1 VIENKLTKGEKY
13 MSGRLDG
20 KVAVVTGSGSG
31 IGRAIAIL
39 FAKEGAKVVVTCRTI
54 RSGEET
60 VDSIKKLGNEAIF
73 VKADVSRAEDM
84 KDLIKAATDHYGGL
98 TVLCNNA
105 GIDEKGT
112 PIAKVPE
119 ESFDRIMATNLR
131 GVFLGMKYAIP
142 EMLKAGG
149 GSIINISSMAA
160 DVGVR
165 GHAPYCAS
173 KAGIVSLSRVAAL
186 EYASRNIR
194 VNALSPGP
202 VVTPLQLAALD
213 AEYLKAYL
221 TAIPQGRLGEP
232 EEVANVALFLA
243 CDESS
248 LITGQAIVADG
259 GIEAD
264 SHIIEPAKD

>member
-1 VIENKLTKGEKY
+1 MGK
-13 MSGRLDG
+13 LDG
-20 KVAVVTGSGSG
+20 KVAIITGSGSG

-54 RSGEET
+54 KSGEET
-60 VDSIKKLGNEAIF
+60 VNSIKEAGNEAIF
-73 VKADVSRAEDM
+73 IRTDVSKAEDV
-84 KDLIKAATDHYGGL
+84 KHLIKATIDSYGKL
-98 TVLCNNA
+98 NVICNNA
-105 GIDEKGT
+105 GIDEKNT
-112 PIAKVPE
+112 PLAKVTE

-131 GVFLGMKYAIP
+131 GVFLGMKYAVP
-142 EMLKAGG
+142 EMLKLGG

-173 KAGIVSLSRVAAL
+173 KAGIVSMSRVVAL
-186 EYASRNIR
+186 EYASQNIR
-194 VNALSPGP
+194 VNTINPGP
-202 VVTPLQLAALD
+202 VITPLQRAALD

-221 TAIPQGRLGEP
+221 AAVPQGRLGEP
-232 EEVANVALFLA
+232 DEVANIALFLA

-248 LITGQAIVADG
+248 LITGHALVADG

-264 SHIIEPAKD
+264 SHIIEPAKW